1 MPNRIQEV
9 TFYFH
14 GLIKRVF
21 LLFKLHPITFFSILL
36 LSPLEED
43 VAIHLNIIEPPL
55 PKDTRY
61 EVWLKLA
68 MWFWRRFSNVFNIYI
83 SICCYHPPLEKGVGP
98 LFKRN
103 ITQGCSVP
111 SLFEIFPV
119 VLGKG

>member
-21 LLFKLHPITFFSILL
+21 LLFKLHPITFFSIFL

-55 PKDTRY
+55 PKDTLY

-68 MWFWRRFSNVFNIYI
+68 KWFWRRFSKVFNIYFQYVAI
-83 SICCYHPPLEKGVGP
+83 I
-98 LFKRN
+98 
-103 ITQGCSVP
+103 P
-111 SLFEIFPV
+111 S
-119 VLGKG
+119 